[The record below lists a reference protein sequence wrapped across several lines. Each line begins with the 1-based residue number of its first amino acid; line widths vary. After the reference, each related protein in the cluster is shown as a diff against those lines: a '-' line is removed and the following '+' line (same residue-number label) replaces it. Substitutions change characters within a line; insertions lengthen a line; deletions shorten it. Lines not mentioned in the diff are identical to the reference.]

1 MTEKPDNKPAKNFKL
16 KLTLLIAA
24 LAFGMWF
31 ILWSYVKLI
40 GSPTVP

>member
-1 MTEKPDNKPAKNFKL
+1 MTDENDTKENSKYWL

-24 LAFGMWF
+24 LAFSMWF
-31 ILWSYVKLI
+31 ILWAYVKLI